1 MKNEGRSESR
11 QYGVERPFEI
21 RGGWIIQGRLT
32 LGESLQRRTK
42 GGDKPR
48 GQTKTQRRSLPTLA
62 YKNSPG
68 TAGGVANGFTRTWCL

>member
-32 LGESLQRRTK
+32 LGESLRRRTK
-42 GGDKPR
+42 GGQAPR
-48 GQTKTQRRSLPTLA
+48 A
-62 YKNSPG
+62 DKNSEAQL
-68 TAGGVANGFTRTWCL
+68 AGAGI